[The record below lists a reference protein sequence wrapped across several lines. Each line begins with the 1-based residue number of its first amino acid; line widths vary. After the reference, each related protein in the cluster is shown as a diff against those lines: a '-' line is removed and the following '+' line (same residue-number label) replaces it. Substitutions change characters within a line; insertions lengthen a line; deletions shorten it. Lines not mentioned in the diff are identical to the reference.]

1 MTRSLNP
8 FVIYFNPSQKV
19 TLCESVQFGHLY
31 RNLHNK
37 IRRNSTRKSCI
48 KFHMVLKKVSLDFS
62 FSMEERPDLRT
73 PLQQTNEQT
82 PTTLKHAFE
91 FTYYYF
97 PCHLLTEQRYSSY
110 INHRWKI
117 IILDLRSLNVF
128 EENIVVTIIKLEFV
142 RKTST
147 VVFFFKFVHVL
158 SCLMLSLIDICQ
170 IVTDSWEKNFSKFVW
185 KPFKSPLSL
194 RK

>member
-19 TLCESVQFGHLY
+19 TLCKSVQFGHLY

-48 KFHMVLKKVSLDFS
+48 KFHMVLEKVSLDFS

-82 PTTLKHAFE
+82 PTTLKPAFE
-91 FTYYYF
+91 FTDYYF

-110 INHRWKI
+110 INHRWKR

-128 EENIVVTIIKLEFV
+128 EENIVVTFIKLEFV

-147 VVFFFKFVHVL
+147 VVFFFQMCTRAFRSYTL
-158 SCLMLSLIDICQ
+158 SNWYMSDCDR
-170 IVTDSWEKNFSKFVW
+170 F
-185 KPFKSPLSL
+185 L
-194 RK
+194 RKKFFEVCLETF

>member
-1 MTRSLNP
+1 MSLLNWLTRSLNP

-19 TLCESVQFGHLY
+19 TLCKSVQFGHLY
-31 RNLHNK
+31 RNLHDK

-91 FTYYYF
+91 FTDYYF

-110 INHRWKI
+110 INHGWKR

-147 VVFFFKFVHVL
+147 VVFFSQMCTL
-158 SCLMLSLIDICQ
+158 ILSLIDICQ
-170 IVTDSWEKNFSKFVW
+170 IVTDS
-185 KPFKSPLSL
+185 
-194 RK
+194 

>member
-1 MTRSLNP
+1 MVANVSLLNWLTRSLNP

-31 RNLHNK
+31 RNLHNQ

-147 VVFFFKFVHVL
+147 FVFFFQMCTRAFL
-158 SCLMLSLIDICQ
+158 SYALS
-170 IVTDSWEKNFSKFVW
+170 N
-185 KPFKSPLSL
+185 
-194 RK
+194 

>member
-1 MTRSLNP
+1 
-8 FVIYFNPSQKV
+8 
-19 TLCESVQFGHLY
+19 
-31 RNLHNK
+31 
-37 IRRNSTRKSCI
+37 
-48 KFHMVLKKVSLDFS
+48 MVLKKVSLDFS

-91 FTYYYF
+91 FTDYYF

-147 VVFFFKFVHVL
+147 FVFFFFQMCTRAFL
-158 SCLMLSLIDICQ
+158 SYALS
-170 IVTDSWEKNFSKFVW
+170 N
-185 KPFKSPLSL
+185 
-194 RK
+194 